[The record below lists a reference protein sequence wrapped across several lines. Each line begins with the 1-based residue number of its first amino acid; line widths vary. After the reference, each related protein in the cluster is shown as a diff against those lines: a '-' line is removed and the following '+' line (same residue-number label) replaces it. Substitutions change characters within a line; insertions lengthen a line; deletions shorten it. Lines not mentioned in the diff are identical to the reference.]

1 MYNGV
6 FQFNSCINDTY
17 CFIKFDSRSHVIR
30 WKKQYVKKVELDGV
44 RPRRCVRRTQHF
56 INEMSANRTVEASS
70 TAHVSVSI
78 DNSINGNDY
87 EEQLERF
94 GYGNENKPSLDE
106 SWLDGQ
112 GFVHNSKDNVPC
124 VICCEPIK
132 FDDTVYNI
140 KCYGKLQH
148 IFHKVCIYKYVVENR
163 NVSCPICRNEWLP

>member
-1 MYNGV
+1 MEKTI
-6 FQFNSCINDTY
+6 CEKI
-17 CFIKFDSRSHVIR
+17 
-30 WKKQYVKKVELDGV
+30 ELDGI
-44 RPRRCVRRTQHF
+44 RPKRCVRRTQHF

-78 DNSINGNDY
+78 DNSNNGNDY